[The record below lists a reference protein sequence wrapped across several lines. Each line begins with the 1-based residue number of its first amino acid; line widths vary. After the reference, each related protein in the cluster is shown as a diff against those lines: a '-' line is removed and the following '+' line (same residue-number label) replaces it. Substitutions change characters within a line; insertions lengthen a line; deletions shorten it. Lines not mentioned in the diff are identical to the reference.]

1 MLEFLS
7 ENLTNVAVVLL
18 AISNLITMSQ
28 MRTLRSQVEFL
39 KFTTI
44 RGESDENQNR
54 HEEGA

>member
-44 RGESDENQNR
+44 RGESDESQNR